1 MKKRTTV
8 LMTLLPALMAM
19 VVLPQAASAEG
30 FTAELNGIEMY
41 YEIVGEGEPVVL
53 LHGFLESGQMF
64 ASFVPELSARY
75 KLIIPD
81 LRGHGG
87 STNPSGEFTMQQS
100 TDDILALM
108 DHLGIERFK
117 ALGHSAGAVTLL
129 GVATKAPERV
139 EAVVL
144 IGSGMYYTTPCRETL
159 AGVSPE
165 GYSEQAWARLRQI
178 HRHGD
183 EQIASLIG
191 LFASFAHDYDDV
203 AFTPPLLATV
213 QAKVLLVQG
222 DRDYCFPAGMAVE
235 MYEAIP
241 NAYLCILPN
250 AGHWPVNAAVMPAL
264 MQAVLSFFG
273 GQWN

>member
-1 MKKRTTV
+1 MKKRITV
-8 LMTLLPALMAM
+8 LRILLPTLAALL
-19 VVLPQAASAEG
+19 VLPQAAFSEG
-30 FTAELNGIEMY
+30 FTAELNGMEMY
-41 YEIVGEGEPVVL
+41 YEVVGEGEPLVL
-53 LHGFLESGQMF
+53 LHGFLESGQKF
-64 ASFVPELSARY
+64 SAFVPDLSARF

-117 ALGHSAGAVTLL
+117 AIGFSAGAVTLL

-139 EAVVL
+139 DAVVL
-144 IGSGMYYTTPCRETL
+144 IGAGMYYTTPCRETL
-159 AGVSPE
+159 ASVSPE
-165 GYSEQAWARLRQI
+165 GYSGAAWAGLRQI

-183 EQIASLIG
+183 EQIASLIR
-191 LFASFAHDYDDV
+191 LLASFAYDYDDV
-203 AFTPPLLATV
+203 AFTPPVLETI
-213 QAKVLLVQG
+213 QAKVLLVHG
-222 DRDYCFPAGMAVE
+222 DRDYCFPPSMAAE

-250 AGHWPVNAAVMPAL
+250 AGHWPVNQAVMPAL
-264 MQAVLSFFG
+264 MHAVLSFFG